1 MKSGTSHKR
10 FATICDI
17 KEINEKMDQIQ
28 IYIMYVLLAI
38 GVTLGSSALYLDD
51 KHQLM
56 LNVARYIV
64 YILTIQGARVLCT
77 MCYDMLYKR
86 FKPEQLK
93 ATSSLIVIMYIAC
106 VAILVSNNQWFYA
119 EDFPLIFIAYLIVE
133 YPEIMD
139 GKTES
144 VIKYGVGMACNFYEG
159 YLVIVIPSDGGKFG
173 GFIQNIEAFES
184 REGVVVPVKK
194 LFIVITK
201 SLYSPPDLQLFNK
214 PNRDDLPMLEAC
226 SSLDDL
232 EKSIGGVK
240 NRSYKNCAYRIYR
253 PRGLPVSLIAECAT
267 PLHTLYKVI
276 ENKEL
281 YGDLGE
287 VNVEEVCHDFC
298 TTLKNILARS
308 SECRDRVELVYYD
321 DTDPESN
328 LADVLLDR
336 IRQLEPNFEEL
347 ISVRR

>member
-1 MKSGTSHKR
+1 
-10 FATICDI
+10 
-17 KEINEKMDQIQ
+17 MDQIH

-38 GVTLGSSALYLDD
+38 GVTFGSPALYSDD
-51 KHQLM
+51 KHQWM
-56 LNVARYIV
+56 LNIARYIL

-77 MCYDMLYKR
+77 MCYDMVHKR

-93 ATSSLIVIMYIAC
+93 ATSSLYIVMYITC
-106 VAILVSNNQWFYA
+106 LAILVSNEQWFYVQ
-119 EDFPLIFIAYLIVE
+119 DFPLIFIAYLIVE

-139 GKTES
+139 KTETF
-144 VIKYGVGMACNFYEG
+144 IKYGVGMACNFYEG
-159 YLVIVIPSDGGKFG
+159 YLMIVIPSDGGKFG

-214 PNRDDLPMLEAC
+214 TNRDDLAMLEAC
-226 SSLDDL
+226 SVRIGGISKSLDDL
-232 EKSIGGVK
+232 EKDIAGVK

-253 PRGLPVSLIAECAT
+253 PSGLPVSLVAECAT

-287 VNVEEVCHDFC
+287 VNVDEVCADFC